1 VVQVTVQLRFITF
14 IGWNGRRM
22 TKLCVNYVANQLYIF
37 LTASCSR
44 RQNIE
49 PDPHPTTTARL
60 AGQVAHDGHADG
72 LQEVLQVP
80 AALPGVQ
87 TARDDTL
94 LHTPRHITVE
104 SRSATCNRVQLLRLW
119 QNETPTLLTT
129 TTASIS

>member
-1 VVQVTVQLRFITF
+1 
-14 IGWNGRRM
+14 M
-22 TKLCVNYVANQLYIF
+22 TKICVNYVANQRYIF

-49 PDPHPTTTARL
+49 PDLHPTKTAHL

-72 LQEVLQVP
+72 LQKVLQVP

-87 TARDDTL
+87 TAGNDAL
-94 LHTPRHITVE
+94 LYTPRHVTVE